1 MVAMSSCGTGVSAG
15 VPGWSPSARGPERHA
30 ADRAV
35 GRGVAAEQA
44 GVGDVLDVLHR
55 GTQRS
60 GVVTGLA
67 DGGADRGGAD
77 LRPGRVVPVNVP
89 RHAVHV
95 QARVSRQHAAEIIQR
110 CPGPG
115 R

>member
-15 VPGWSPSARGPERHA
+15 VPGWSPAAVGLPERQA
-30 ADRAV
+30 ADRVV

-44 GVGDVLDVLHR
+44 GVGDVLDVPHR
-55 GTQRS
+55 GPQRS
-60 GVVTGLA
+60 GVVPGLA

-77 LRPGRVVPVNVP
+77 LRPGRVVPVNMP

-95 QARVSRQHAAEIIQR
+95 QARREPPAR
-110 CPGPG
+110 